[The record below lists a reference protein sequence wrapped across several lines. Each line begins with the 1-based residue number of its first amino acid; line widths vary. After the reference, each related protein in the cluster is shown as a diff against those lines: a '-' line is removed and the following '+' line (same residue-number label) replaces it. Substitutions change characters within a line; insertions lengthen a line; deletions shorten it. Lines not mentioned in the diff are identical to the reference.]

1 MNCKNCPYNN
11 GSGDK
16 ISRPVITHPQGNFLN
31 LSIAIT
37 TRAVSVVDGV
47 ENVEEAEMDIS
58 NNLLG
63 KPIVE
68 LTRGRKVYRYECDT
82 FQNKVQFYDYGKL
95 PAGSYDISV
104 LLDYGDG
111 QQMRYR
117 KRTILRI
124 VDFTDDGGQYENDEF
139 NVIAIYPIVKGKTT
153 AIILGDDDVIIS
165 ENGKFKGDDT
175 PSDNYADI
183 TATYGDS
190 SIEVGEDD
198 VTITI

>member
-11 GSGDK
+11 GSGGK
-16 ISRPVITHPQGNFLN
+16 IDRPVITHPQGNILN

-47 ENVEEAEMDIS
+47 ENVEEAEQDLSS
-58 NNLLG
+58 NLVG

-68 LTRGRKVYRYECDT
+68 LARGKMVYRYECEV
-82 FQNKVQFYDYGKL
+82 FQNKVQLMDYGKL
-95 PAGSYDISV
+95 PVGSYNISI
-104 LLDYGDG
+104 LLDYGGG

-117 KRTILRI
+117 KRTILQI
-124 VDFTDDGGQYENDEF
+124 VEFTDDGGQYENDDF

-153 AIILGDDDVIIS
+153 AISIGDADVTIS

-175 PSDNYADI
+175 PSDDNADI

>member
-82 FQNKVQFYDYGKL
+82 FQNKVQFYDSLDKPL
-95 PAGSYDISV
+95 SYFLIIESV
-104 LLDYGDG
+104 IPKVS
-111 QQMRYR
+111 M
-117 KRTILRI
+117 
-124 VDFTDDGGQYENDEF
+124 
-139 NVIAIYPIVKGKTT
+139 
-153 AIILGDDDVIIS
+153 
-165 ENGKFKGDDT
+165 
-175 PSDNYADI
+175 
-183 TATYGDS
+183 TATLFQGNGDK
-190 SIEVGEDD
+190 
-198 VTITI
+198 TIGSKMKFLYYEKNK